1 MSAKFNVIFNSTSDA
16 FEIGFKTND
25 TAFKTNFSATCE
37 VPYIPKEYGLITY
50 NQDKTIT
57 IT

>member
-1 MSAKFNVIFNSTSDA
+1 MSIKFNVTFVSTN
-16 FEIGFKTND
+16 EPFKVSLKSND
-25 TAFKTNFSATCE
+25 TTFKTNFDSVCE